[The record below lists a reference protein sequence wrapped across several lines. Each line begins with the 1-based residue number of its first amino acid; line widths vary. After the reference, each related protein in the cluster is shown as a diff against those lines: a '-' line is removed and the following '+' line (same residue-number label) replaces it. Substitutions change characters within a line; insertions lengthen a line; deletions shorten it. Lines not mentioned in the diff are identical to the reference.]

1 MFMWRIEPVGQL
13 WQDPLTQYRRINLMM
28 THISRFG
35 ILTLLIFSLLLLT
48 GCASVEN
55 RQDPFES
62 MNRAIFEFNE
72 ALDDKVVEPVA
83 RGYRAVIPDPIEMV
97 IGNFFSNL
105 NDVVVGANSLLQL
118 KFGDALASGTRILIN
133 TTFGMLGMIDIA
145 SDISVA
151 SDINISKRN
160 EDFGQT
166 LGHYGVPTG
175 PYLVLPF
182 FGPSTIRDTAG
193 FAVDSILVDPVS
205 IFYLNDLTDVHIGI
219 KARIPIATVR
229 AIDMRAQL
237 LDEEKILE
245 EAALDKYEFMRNSYL
260 QNRKSLVDDGE
271 AGEIDYGEEFE
282 DDYDY
287 EDGFEDDLENDRIDD
302 QEG

>member
-1 MFMWRIEPVGQL
+1 MFILRIEPVGQL
-13 WQDPLTQYRRINLMM
+13 WQDSPTKYTRINLMM
-28 THISRFG
+28 IHISRLG
-35 ILTLLIFSLLLLT
+35 TPVLLMLALFLT

-62 MNRAIFEFNE
+62 MNRSIFAFNE

-83 RGYRAVIPDPIEMV
+83 RGYRAIIPDPIEMV

-105 NDVVVGANSLLQL
+105 NDLVVGVNSLLQL

-133 TTFGMLGMIDIA
+133 TTFGMLGAIDIA

-151 SDINISKRN
+151 CDIDISKRH

-182 FGPSTIRDTAG
+182 FGPSSIRDTAG
-193 FAVDSILVDPVS
+193 FAVDSFLVDPVS
-205 IFYLNDLTDVHIGI
+205 IFYLNDIRGVHVGL
-219 KARIPIATVR
+219 KARVPAATVR
-229 AIDMRAQL
+229 IIDLRAQL
-237 LDEEKILE
+237 LDEERILE
-245 EAALDKYEFMRNSYL
+245 EAALDKYEFMRNAYF
-260 QNRKSLVDDGE
+260 QNRESVINDGN
-271 AGEIDYGEEFE
+271 AGEIDYGEDFE
-282 DDYDY
+282 DDSEDDY
-287 EDGFEDDLENDRIDD
+287 EKEFEYQL
-302 QEG
+302 